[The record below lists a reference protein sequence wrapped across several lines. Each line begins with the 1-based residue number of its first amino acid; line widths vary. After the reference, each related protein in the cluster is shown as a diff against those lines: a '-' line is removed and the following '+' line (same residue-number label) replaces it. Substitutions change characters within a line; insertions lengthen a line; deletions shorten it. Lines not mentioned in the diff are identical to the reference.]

1 MIHFEGRTRKSL
13 RVSSCTPRLR
23 GKQLPPDKTK
33 KMALPSGKADK
44 KPMIS
49 LLAFACNQAL
59 AGLRQAG
66 NTVVFGANLFMGMGR
81 FN

>member
-1 MIHFEGRTRKSL
+1 
-13 RVSSCTPRLR
+13 
-23 GKQLPPDKTK
+23 
-33 KMALPSGKADK
+33 MALPSGKADK

-59 AGLRQAG
+59 AGLCQAG